1 MTIDSPSTSNSSRI
15 LDLET
20 LRAYVA
26 MADLGGLAR
35 AGQRTGRTE
44 AAISLQ
50 MKRLE
55 QRTGQPLFRRRGRC
69 LVMTDAG
76 VLLLGYARR
85 MLALNDEAM
94 QAMQGADVAGRVHFG
109 CSQDFGEAWLP
120 PVLAQFQRGMPAL
133 ALEVRI
139 DGGTRSVQA
148 VEAGE
153 LDLALAL
160 GLGDRGHCRR
170 VGELPLVW
178 IAHRSFEWDRTS
190 PLPLTVFTA
199 PCRFRDKAA
208 AALDAARIPWTV
220 SLTSP
225 SLYGVWTAVQA
236 GLGVTIRTPEGLRP
250 ELEIVNDRLGLPDL
264 GVVDVTLYLRPGP
277 QSPAVRTFTDL
288 LAERLGERIASL
300 GAMRAHAAAS
310 GSRKRAAIRRVLP
323 RLAQPAS

>member
-1 MTIDSPSTSNSSRI
+1 MDESGTGNHPSRL
-15 LDLET
+15 LDLDA

-26 MADLGGLAR
+26 MAELGGLAR
-35 AGQRTGRTE
+35 AGERIGRTQ

-55 QRTGQPLFRRRGRC
+55 QRAGQALFRRRGRR
-69 LVMTDAG
+69 LVMTEAG
-76 VLLLGYARR
+76 ELLLGYARR
-85 MLALNDEAM
+85 MLALNDEAL
-94 QAMQGADVAGRVHFG
+94 QAMQGADVSGQVHFG

-120 PVLAQFQRGMPAL
+120 PVLAQFRRGIPSMS
-133 ALEVRI
+133 LEVRI

-160 GLGDRGHCRR
+160 GLGERGRCVR
-170 VGELPLVW
+170 VGHLPLVW
-178 IAHRSFEWDRTS
+178 IAHRDFAWDRST

-199 PCRFRDKAA
+199 PCRFRDKAV
-208 AALDAARIPWTV
+208 AALDAASIPWAV

-250 ELEIVNDRLGLPDL
+250 ELEIVNDRFGLPDL
-264 GVVDVTLYLRPGP
+264 GLVDVSLYLKPGP
-277 QSPAVRTFTDL
+277 QSAAVRTFTQL
-288 LAERLGERIASL
+288 LTDRLSERIAEL
-300 GAMRAHAAAS
+300 KAGRAAAAS
-310 GSRKRAAIRRVLP
+310 AQRRVRAP
-323 RLAQPAS
+323 RRTAVRANQAAVS

>member
-1 MTIDSPSTSNSSRI
+1 MDEPALGNGSSRM
-15 LDLET
+15 LDLDA

-35 AGQRTGRTE
+35 AGQRIGRTE

-55 QRTGQPLFRRRGRC
+55 QRAGQVLFKRRGRR
-69 LVMTDAG
+69 LVMTEAG
-76 VLLLGYARR
+76 EVLLGYARR
-85 MLALNDEAM
+85 MMALNDEAL
-94 QAMQGADVAGRVHFG
+94 QAMQGADVAGQVHFG

-120 PVLAQFQRGMPAL
+120 PVLAQFRRGIPSL
-133 ALEVRI
+133 SLEVRI

-160 GLGDRGHCRR
+160 GLGERGHCLR
-170 VGELPLVW
+170 VGYLPLVW
-178 IAHRSFEWDRTS
+178 IAHRGFEWDRTT

-208 AALDAARIPWTV
+208 AALDAAGIAWNV

-250 ELEIVNDRLGLPDL
+250 ELEIVNERLGLPDL
-264 GVVDVTLYLRPGP
+264 GTVDVTLYLKPGP
-277 QSPAVRTFTDL
+277 QSPAVRTFTEL
-288 LAERLGERIASL
+288 LAEKLGERIAELDAGRAAAARRRPRASRS
-300 GAMRAHAAAS
+300 GRAPAHAGQAAVS
-310 GSRKRAAIRRVLP
+310 
-323 RLAQPAS
+323 